1 MGKYFRTIYLYIVAF
16 ATLCM
21 VVAGFA
27 GAVNSFVAYA
37 YLVINEYEVENS
49 YYDYGT
55 NKYLVSGDLGY
66 ILKVRELEKIEQRES
81 LKTAF
86 TYLAILAC
94 GAPLYVFH
102 TKQIKKES
110 EKEV

>member
-21 VVAGFA
+21 VVAGFV
-27 GAVNSFVAYA
+27 GAVNCFVAYA
-37 YLVINEYEVENS
+37 YPVVNEYEVD
-49 YYDYGT
+49 YYDYST
-55 NKYLVSGDLGY
+55 NKQLVSGDLGY
-66 ILKVRELEKIEQRES
+66 ILRVRELEKIEQRES
-81 LKTAF
+81 LKTGF
-86 TYLAILAC
+86 TYLAILVC
-94 GAPLYVFH
+94 GAPLYLFH